1 MNEAELESADTGK
14 SSERGV
20 GTGAKRG
27 SGRGSGRPFTKGQSG
42 NPAGRPLRR
51 ATGAPGDRL
60 PGSDQPTRAVI
71 LNEAYSL
78 VTVGEGD
85 EAVEMPANVAVFK
98 ALTIAALK
106 GSQIAQRRWTRM
118 VREAELEQK
127 LDQAAIFH
135 AIEHPSHYGRDEPS
149 YGDDLIYD
157 AFSREVVVRAV
168 GEEEEGA

>member
-1 MNEAELESADTGK
+1 MNEEELESGGTGALRA
-14 SSERGV
+14 RGV
-20 GTGAKRG
+20 GSGAKLG

-127 LDQAAIFH
+127 VDQAAIFH
-135 AIEHPSHYGRDEPS
+135 AMEHPSHYGRVEAS

-157 AFSREVVVRAV
+157 SFSQAVIVRAL
-168 GEEEEGA
+168 GEEEGA

>member
-1 MNEAELESADTGK
+1 MTEEKLESGEAGK
-14 SSERGV
+14 SPGRGI
-20 GTGAKRG
+20 G
-27 SGRGSGRPFTKGQSG
+27 SGPKRGSGRPFTKGQSG

-60 PGSDQPTRAVI
+60 PGSDQPTRGVI

-98 ALTIAALK
+98 ALTMAALK

-127 LDQAAIFH
+127 VDQAAIFH
-135 AIEHPSHYGRDEPS
+135 AMEQPSQYGRGEPS
-149 YGDDLIYD
+149 YDHDIIFD
-157 AFSREVVVRAV
+157 RFSREVIVRAV
-168 GEEEEGA
+168 GEDEEGA